1 MAKNMKYGDLIQF
14 EQIES
19 VIQLLDAGRPDEA
32 KKLVATYVISDDMA
46 ERICKLMVPQ
56 LGFDEIVEEIEDEKT
71 GERKK
76 RKADHKGVL
85 IVGNYGT
92 GKSHLMSV
100 LSLVAEDAGYA
111 PMIRHPKVAEAVAP
125 IAGRFKVLRI
135 EVGGLQMPL
144 RQIITLQLER
154 FLEKIGVDYT
164 FPTADKELNNK
175 DSLEEMMAA
184 FGEKFPDQGVLLVVD
199 ELLEYL
205 QSRRDHELVQDLA
218 ILRQIG
224 EVTKHLKFRF
234 VAGVQEAIFDS
245 VRFQHVAGSMRRVN
259 ERFTQILIDRQ
270 DVSFV
275 VSARLLKKTADQQN
289 KIREYLTPFAKF
301 YGSMNERMD
310 EYVRL
315 FPVHPDYL
323 KTFEQIH
330 FTEKRGALTT
340 IEAAMLAILDQEVPT
355 DKPLFISYES
365 FWNTIK
371 TNSVLRADPNIKEVM
386 RVSEVLE
393 SRVQQAFT
401 RPAYKA
407 MALRVINALA
417 VHRLTTGGDI
427 HVPIGPTAA
436 ELRDALCLFQPG
448 VEDMPGDPAE
458 NLLSMVQTV
467 MREVMKTVNGQFISK
482 APDTEQY
489 YLDIKKDIDYD
500 AQIEKRADAL
510 SPDALDRAYYDALVQ
525 LICERPDEPSYVS
538 GFKIWQHQIEWQERR
553 AERMGYLFFG
563 APNDRPTAQPERD
576 FYIYFIQ
583 PFDKPKFNDNNL
595 ADEVF
600 FRLKS
605 PDEDYKRYLSQYAAA
620 LDLASTASGGAKAIY
635 LSKAQDSLRAMSKW
649 LQEKQM
655 TAFEVTYQGKTK
667 TLQDWSKGVSLRDR
681 ARLGPDERIN
691 FRDVVNV
698 VSGLALGQRFADI
711 SPEYPTFSVLVTE
724 ANRKQLVG
732 NALRALAGGA
742 RTKDAAAILD
752 ALELLDGDRVD
763 PANSR
768 YAQEVLNRLKA
779 KGHGQVL
786 NRSELLS
793 GTSDVE
799 YFAPIKYRLEPD
811 LLVTVLGG
819 LVYSGD
825 IVLSITGDKIDS
837 GKLAQLAERSLEEL
851 KQFKHVEAP
860 KEINLAVLR
869 ALFELF
875 DLPSGLAQKASQGNG
890 GDGEPVIKLQEKV
903 SALVPR
909 VLKAG
914 SDLQQGKL
922 GFWGQNLLREEET
935 KDWHARLDSLKKFTE
950 SLAPYNTVG
959 KLKNLRVTQED
970 LDGQKKNLEILAA
983 VERLLELVVELGS
996 TASYLSQAEMV
1007 LPAEHPWVKQAEAA
1021 RKALQDKLSQDR
1033 TAAHAAEYRQTLNQ
1047 LKKDY
1052 ITAYI
1057 ASHSKARLGVAE
1069 DKTRNALR
1077 KDDRLLALRVL
1088 AGVSLMPTSQLTA
1101 FEESLNGL
1109 KSCSSLDEPTL
1120 VTAAVCPHCQF
1131 RPSAEQLELIPA
1143 ANRLHKLDDDLDL
1156 LVANWQQTLLENL
1169 EDPFTQ
1175 DSLGLLPPASK
1186 KLIDAFLASR
1196 KLPDPMITEFANAVQ
1211 EALSGLE
1218 KIAVKGDEIKQALL
1232 QGGSP
1237 ATPDDL
1243 RKRFDTFMNE
1253 RCKGKDA
1260 TKLRFVIE

>member
-46 ERICKLMVPQ
+46 ERIAKLMVPQ
-56 LGFDEIVEEIEDEKT
+56 LSFDDSV
-71 GERKK
+71 
-76 RKADHKGVL
+76 DHKGVL

-100 LSLVAEDAGYA
+100 LSLVAEDGAYA

-154 FLEKIGVDYT
+154 FLEKLGVDYT

-175 DSLEEMMAA
+175 DSFEEMMAA
-184 FGEKFPDQGVLLVVD
+184 FAEKFPDQGVLLVVD
-199 ELLEYL
+199 EFLEYL

-218 ILRQIG
+218 IMRQVG

-234 VAGVQEAIFDS
+234 LAGVQEAIFDS
-245 VRFQHVAGSMRRVN
+245 VRFQHVADSMRRVN

-275 VSARLLKKTADQQN
+275 VSARLLKKSADQQN
-289 KIREYLTPFAKF
+289 KIRQYLTPFAKF

-330 FTEKRGALTT
+330 FTEKRGALKT
-340 IEAAMLAILDQEVPT
+340 IEAAMLAILDQEVPA
-355 DKPLFISYES
+355 DKPQLISYES

-371 TNSVLRADPNIKEVM
+371 ANSVLRADPNIKEVM

-407 MALRVINALA
+407 MALRIINALA

-436 ELRDALCLFQPG
+436 ELRDSLCLFQPG

-467 MREVMKTVNGQFISK
+467 MREVLKTVNGQFISK
-482 APDTEQY
+482 APHGGNTGEQY
-489 YLDIKKDIDYD
+489 YLDLKKDIDYD
-500 AQIEKRADAL
+500 AQIEKRAEAL
-510 SPDALDRAYYDALVQ
+510 SNDALDRAYYSAVKALMECSDD
-525 LICERPDEPSYVS
+525 LRYP
-538 GFKIWQHQIEWQERR
+538 GFQIWQYQIEWQERR
-553 AERMGYLFFG
+553 VERMGYLFFG

-583 PFDKPKFNDNNL
+583 PFDKPKFADNNL
-595 ADEVF
+595 SDEVF
-600 FRLKS
+600 FRLTGL
-605 PDEDYKRYLSQYAAA
+605 DDDLKRHLSSYAAA

-635 LSKAQDSLRAMSKW
+635 LSKAQDFLRAMSKW

-655 TAFEVTYQGKTK
+655 TAFEVTYQGKK
-667 TLQDWSKGVSLRDR
+667 KNLQEWAKGVSLRDR
-681 ARLGPDERIN
+681 ARLGTDERIN

-698 VSGLALGQRFADI
+698 ISGLVLGQRFVDL

-724 ANRKQLVG
+724 ANRKQLIG
-732 NALRALAGGA
+732 NALRALAGGT
-742 RTKDAAAILD
+742 RTKDALAVLD

-763 PANSR
+763 TTNSH

-825 IVLSITGDKIDS
+825 IVLSITGDKVDS
-837 GKLAQLAERSLEEL
+837 GKLAQLAERSIEEL

-875 DLPSGLAQKASQGNG
+875 DLPSGLAQKASQG
-890 GDGEPVIKLQEKV
+890 DTEPVIKLQEKV
-903 SALVPR
+903 SGLVPR

-922 GFWGQNLLREEET
+922 GFWGQNLLREEEA

-970 LDGQKKNLEILAA
+970 LDGQKRNLEILAA

-1007 LPAEHPWVKQAEAA
+1007 LPAEHPWVKQAETA
-1021 RKALQDKLSQDR
+1021 RKALQEKLSQDR
-1033 TAAHAAEYRQTLNQ
+1033 TAEHAAEYRQTLNQ

-1143 ANRLHKLDDDLDL
+1143 ANRLHKLDDDLDQ

-1196 KLPDPMITEFANAVQ
+1196 KLPGPMTTEFANAVQ

-1218 KIAVKGDEIKQALL
+1218 KIAVNGDEIKHALL

-1237 ATPDDL
+1237 AKPEEL
-1243 RKRFDTFMNE
+1243 RERFEFFLRE
-1253 RCKGKDA
+1253 RSKGKDVS
-1260 TKLRFVIE
+1260 KLRFVVE

>member
-1 MAKNMKYGDLIQF
+1 MSVTMKYGDLIQF

-46 ERICKLMVPQ
+46 ERISKLMVPQ
-56 LGFDEIVEEIEDEKT
+56 LSFDDSV
-71 GERKK
+71 
-76 RKADHKGVL
+76 DHKGVL

-100 LSLVAEDAGYA
+100 LSLVAEDAAYA
-111 PMIRHPKVAEAVAP
+111 PMIRHPKVAEAVAS
-125 IAGRFKVLRI
+125 IAGKFKVLRI
-135 EVGGLQMPL
+135 EVGGLEMPL
-144 RQIITLQLER
+144 RQVITQQLER
-154 FLEKIGVDYT
+154 FLDKLGVSYS
-164 FPTADKELNNK
+164 FPPVDQELNNK
-175 DSLEEMMAA
+175 ESLEEMMAA
-184 FGEKFPDQGVLLVVD
+184 FHEVYPDHGLLLVVD
-199 ELLEYL
+199 EFLEYL
-205 QSRRDHELVQDLA
+205 QSRKDNELIRDLA

-245 VRFQHVAGSMRRVN
+245 VRFQHVADSMRRVN

-330 FTEKRGALTT
+330 FTEKRGALKT
-340 IEAAMLAILDQEVPT
+340 IEAAMLAILDQEVPA

-365 FWNTIK
+365 FWNTVK
-371 TNSVLRADPNIKEVM
+371 ANSVLRADPNIKEVM

-467 MREVMKTVNGQFISK
+467 MREVLKTVNGQFISK

-489 YLDIKKDIDYD
+489 YLDLKKDIDYD
-500 AQIEKRADAL
+500 AQIEKRAEAL
-510 SPDALDRAYYDALVQ
+510 SDDALDRAYYSAIKALMECSDD
-525 LICERPDEPSYVS
+525 LRYP
-538 GFKIWQHQIEWQERR
+538 GFQIWQYQIEWQERR
-553 AERMGYLFFG
+553 VERMGYLFFG

-583 PFDKPKFNDNNL
+583 PFDKPKFSDNNL

-635 LSKAQDSLRAMSKW
+635 LSKAQDSLRSMSKW

-691 FRDVVNV
+691 FRDVVNI

-732 NALRALAGGA
+732 NALRALAGGT

-768 YAQEVLNRLKA
+768 YAREVLNRLKA

-799 YFAPIKYRLEPD
+799 YFDTVPAKYRLEPD
-811 LLVTVLGG
+811 LLVTVLGS

-837 GKLAQLAERSLEEL
+837 GKLTQLAERSLEEL

-875 DLPSGLAQKASQGNG
+875 DLPSGLAQKASQG
-890 GDGEPVIKLQEKV
+890 DTEPVIKLQEKV

-922 GFWGQNLLREEET
+922 GFWGQNLLREEEA

-1007 LPAEHPWVKQAEAA
+1007 LPAEHPWVKQAETA
-1021 RKALQDKLSQDR
+1021 RKALQEKLSQDR
-1033 TAAHAAEYRQTLNQ
+1033 TAEHAAEYRQTLNQ

-1143 ANRLHKLDDDLDL
+1143 ANRLHKLDDDLDQ

-1175 DSLGLLPPASK
+1175 DSLGLLPAASK
-1186 KLIDAFLASR
+1186 KLIDAFLTSR
-1196 KLPDPMITEFANAVQ
+1196 KLPDPMTTEFANAVQ

-1237 ATPDDL
+1237 ATPDEL

>member
-1 MAKNMKYGDLIQF
+1 MKYGDLIQF

-46 ERICKLMVPQ
+46 ERISKLMVPQ
-56 LGFDEIVEEIEDEKT
+56 LSFDDSV
-71 GERKK
+71 
-76 RKADHKGVL
+76 DHKGVL

-100 LSLVAEDAGYA
+100 LSLVAEDAAYA
-111 PMIRHPKVAEAVAP
+111 PMIRHPKVAEAVAS
-125 IAGRFKVLRI
+125 IAGKFKVLRI

-164 FPTADKELNNK
+164 FPTAERELNNK
-175 DSLEEMMAA
+175 DSFEEMMAA
-184 FGEKFPDQGVLLVVD
+184 FAEKFPDQGVLLVVD
-199 ELLEYL
+199 EFLEYL

-245 VRFQHVAGSMRRVN
+245 VRFQHVADSMRRVN

-330 FTEKRGALTT
+330 FTEKRGALKT
-340 IEAAMLAILDQEVPT
+340 IEAAMLAILDQEVPA

-371 TNSVLRADPNIKEVM
+371 ANSVLRADPNIKEVM

-448 VEDMPGDPAE
+448 VKDMPGDPAE

-467 MREVMKTVNGQFISK
+467 MREVLKTVNGQFISK

-489 YLDIKKDIDYD
+489 YLDLKKDIDYD
-500 AQIEKRADAL
+500 AQIEKRAEAL
-510 SPDALDRAYYDALVQ
+510 SDDALDRAYYSAIKKLMECSDDL
-525 LICERPDEPSYVS
+525 SYP
-538 GFKIWQHQIEWQERR
+538 GFQIWQYQIEWQERR
-553 AERMGYLFFG
+553 VERMGYLFFG

-576 FYIYFIQ
+576 FYIYFLQ
-583 PFDKPKFNDNNL
+583 PFNKPKFTDSNL
-595 ADEVF
+595 SDEVF

-605 PDEDYKRYLSQYAAA
+605 PDEDYKRNLSQYAAA
-620 LDLASTASGGAKAIY
+620 LDLASTASSGAKSIY
-635 LSKAQDSLRAMSKW
+635 NSKADDALSAMSKW
-649 LQEKQM
+649 LQKNQSN
-655 TAFEVTYQGKTK
+655 AFEVTYQGKTK

-691 FRDVVNV
+691 FRDVVNI
-698 VSGLALGQRFADI
+698 VSGLTLGQRFADI
-711 SPEYPTFSVLVTE
+711 APEYPTFSVLVTE

-732 NALRALAGGA
+732 NALRALAGGT

-768 YAQEVLNRLKA
+768 YAQEVLSRLKA

-786 NRSELLS
+786 NRNELLS
-793 GTSDVE
+793 GSSDNE

-825 IVLSITGDKIDS
+825 LVLSITGDKIDS

-875 DLPSGLAQKASQGNG
+875 DLPSGLAQKASQG
-890 GDGEPVIKLQEKV
+890 DTEPVIKLQEKV

-935 KDWHARLDSLKKFTE
+935 KDWYARLDSLKKFTE
-950 SLAPYNTVG
+950 SLTPYNTVG
-959 KLKNLRVTQED
+959 KLKNLRVTPED
-970 LDGQKKNLEILAA
+970 LDSQKKNLEILAA
-983 VERLLELVVELGS
+983 FERLLELVADLGS

-1007 LPAEHPWVKQAEAA
+1007 LPTEHPWVKQAEAA

-1033 TAAHAAEYRQTLNQ
+1033 TAEHASEYRQTLGQ

-1052 ITAYI
+1052 IAAYI

-1077 KDDRLLALRVL
+1077 RDERLLALRVL

-1120 VTAAVCPHCQF
+1120 VTTAVCPHCQF
-1131 RPSAEQLELIPA
+1131 RPSAEQLELLPA
-1143 ANRLHKLDDDLDL
+1143 ANRLHKLDDDLDEL
-1156 LVANWQQTLLENL
+1156 LANWQQTLLENL

-1175 DSLGLLPPASK
+1175 ESLGLLPAASK
-1186 KLIDAFLASR
+1186 NLIDAFLASR
-1196 KLPDPMITEFANAVQ
+1196 ALPSPLTQEFANAVQ

-1218 KIAVKGDEIKQALL
+1218 KIEVKSDEIKQALL

-1243 RKRFDTFMNE
+1243 RKRFDALISD
-1253 RCKGKDA
+1253 RSKGKDA

>member
-1 MAKNMKYGDLIQF
+1 
-14 EQIES
+14 
-19 VIQLLDAGRPDEA
+19 
-32 KKLVATYVISDDMA
+32 
-46 ERICKLMVPQ
+46 
-56 LGFDEIVEEIEDEKT
+56 
-71 GERKK
+71 
-76 RKADHKGVL
+76 
-85 IVGNYGT
+85 
-92 GKSHLMSV
+92 
-100 LSLVAEDAGYA
+100 
-111 PMIRHPKVAEAVAP
+111 
-125 IAGRFKVLRI
+125 
-135 EVGGLQMPL
+135 
-144 RQIITLQLER
+144 
-154 FLEKIGVDYT
+154 
-164 FPTADKELNNK
+164 
-175 DSLEEMMAA
+175 
-184 FGEKFPDQGVLLVVD
+184 
-199 ELLEYL
+199 
-205 QSRRDHELVQDLA
+205 
-218 ILRQIG
+218 
-224 EVTKHLKFRF
+224 
-234 VAGVQEAIFDS
+234 
-245 VRFQHVAGSMRRVN
+245 
-259 ERFTQILIDRQ
+259 
-270 DVSFV
+270 
-275 VSARLLKKTADQQN
+275 
-289 KIREYLTPFAKF
+289 
-301 YGSMNERMD
+301 
-310 EYVRL
+310 
-315 FPVHPDYL
+315 
-323 KTFEQIH
+323 
-330 FTEKRGALTT
+330 
-340 IEAAMLAILDQEVPT
+340 
-355 DKPLFISYES
+355 
-365 FWNTIK
+365 
-371 TNSVLRADPNIKEVM
+371 
-386 RVSEVLE
+386 
-393 SRVQQAFT
+393 
-401 RPAYKA
+401 
-407 MALRVINALA
+407 
-417 VHRLTTGGDI
+417 
-427 HVPIGPTAA
+427 
-436 ELRDALCLFQPG
+436 
-448 VEDMPGDPAE
+448 
-458 NLLSMVQTV
+458 
-467 MREVMKTVNGQFISK
+467 
-482 APDTEQY
+482 
-489 YLDIKKDIDYD
+489 
-500 AQIEKRADAL
+500 
-510 SPDALDRAYYDALVQ
+510 
-525 LICERPDEPSYVS
+525 
-538 GFKIWQHQIEWQERR
+538 
-553 AERMGYLFFG
+553 MGYLFFG

-576 FYIYFIQ
+576 FYIYFLQ
-583 PFDKPKFNDNNL
+583 PFDKPKFSDNNL

-620 LDLASTASGGAKAIY
+620 LDLASTASGGAKTIY
-635 LSKAQDSLRAMSKW
+635 QSKTQDSLQSMSKW

-667 TLQDWSKGVSLRDR
+667 TLQDWFKGVSLRDR

-691 FRDVVNV
+691 FRDVVNI
-698 VSGLALGQRFADI
+698 VSGLALDQRFVDL

-724 ANRKQLVG
+724 ANRKQLIG
-732 NALRALAGGA
+732 NALRALAGGT
-742 RTKDAAAILD
+742 RTKDALAVLD

-837 GKLAQLAERSLEEL
+837 GKLVQLAERSLEEL

-875 DLPSGLAQKASQGNG
+875 DLPSGLAQKASQG
-890 GDGEPVIKLQEKV
+890 DTEPVIKLQEKV

-922 GFWGQNLLREEET
+922 GFWGQNLLREEEA
-935 KDWHARLDSLKKFTE
+935 KDWHERLDSLKKFTE

-1021 RKALQDKLSQDR
+1021 RKALQEKLSQDR
-1033 TAAHAAEYRQTLNQ
+1033 TAEHAAEYRQTLNQ

-1069 DKTRNALR
+1069 DKIRNALR

-1143 ANRLHKLDDDLDL
+1143 ANRLHKLDDDLDKL
-1156 LVANWQQTLLENL
+1156 LANWQQTLLENL

-1196 KLPDPMITEFANAVQ
+1196 KLPDPMTSEFANAVQ

-1232 QGGSP
+1232 EGGSP